1 MRVVVQK
8 TVNKLKN
15 RPEDERKVVA
25 GGVAAFVMVILF
37 IVWAVYFFR
46 QIQSGV
52 VHPSLDSG
60 IQDQFNPSTITNAS
74 KQLQQLYQNGM
85 GNGNSELN
93 DLRNSAAQSQ
103 IGSVQQMQVQQQQSG
118 TDQFGN
124 SNTAN

>member
-60 IQDQFNPSTITNAS
+60 IQDQFNPSTITNAG